1 MITGERRGSNLP
13 AGITE
18 TEGITVA
25 GEPENM
31 LVEKA
36 DKIGFCFGVKL
47 AVDTLEKLARERGSI
62 ETLGAVVHNRQVL
75 QRLATIGVRMAKN
88 IDDIKGNIVATS
100 SHGVSPQVEEELR
113 ARNIEVISTT
123 CPFVNRAQVAARRLA
138 ESGFFVIIYGDADH
152 PEVKGILG
160 WTRGKGMATLDEK
173 FLDAFDR
180 IPRRLGVLSQTTQI
194 PAHFTVFIK
203 KLIDAAFIKDAEM
216 RIIDTICHDIRERQ
230 AAALKLADKVDMM
243 LVVGGHQS
251 ANTNH
256 LAELCSDTTETHLIE
271 TAREIKF
278 SWLRGKSH
286 IGITAGASTDE
297 QTVDEVL
304 KTLKT

>member
-1 MITGERRGSNLP
+1 MGKKRDSNLP
-13 AGITE
+13 AGIIGTE
-18 TEGITVA
+18 EITVV

-36 DKIGFCFGVKL
+36 DKIGFCVGVKL
-47 AVDTLEKLARERGSI
+47 AVDTLEKLARERGGI

-75 QRLATIGVRMAKN
+75 QRLATSGVRVAKN

-100 SHGVSPQVEEELR
+100 SHGVGPQLEEELR
-113 ARNIEVISTT
+113 VRNIEVISTT

-160 WTRGKGMATLDEK
+160 WTRGKGVATLDEK
-173 FLDAFDR
+173 FMGTFDR
-180 IPRRLGVLSQTTQI
+180 IPRRLGVLSQTTQV
-194 PAHFTVFIK
+194 PAHFTAFIK
-203 KLIDAAFIKDAEM
+203 KLIDTAFTRDTEM
-216 RIIDTICHDIRERQ
+216 RVIDTICHDIRERQ

-256 LAELCSDTTETHLIE
+256 LAELCSDMTETHLIE
-271 TAREIKF
+271 TAREIQP
-278 SWLRGKSH
+278 SWLQGKSH

-304 KTLKT
+304 TALET